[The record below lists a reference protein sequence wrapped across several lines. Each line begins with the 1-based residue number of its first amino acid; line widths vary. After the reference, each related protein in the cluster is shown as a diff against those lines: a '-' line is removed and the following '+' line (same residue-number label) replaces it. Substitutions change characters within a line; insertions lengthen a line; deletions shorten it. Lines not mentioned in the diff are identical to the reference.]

1 MARWRAAHW
10 AAALAQ
16 QGVDGGNM
24 ALTLQECFDAT
35 RMKSFRFEP
44 GVKVCPVARAPGK
57 MDENAHAVHG
67 VGVLHRA
74 LTLHSKL
81 EDSCAP

>member
-1 MARWRAAHW
+1 MAQWRAAHW

-16 QGVDGGNM
+16 QGIDGGNM

-44 GVKVCPVARAPGK
+44 GVKVCLAARAPGRHDK
-57 MDENAHAVHG
+57 RMQRTELAYCTG
-67 VGVLHRA
+67 L
-74 LTLHSKL
+74 
-81 EDSCAP
+81 